1 MAAEVMV
8 TAANFDEEVL
18 NSSIPV
24 VVDFWAEWCV
34 PCRMVAPI
42 LQEIAEEYDGKVKVA
57 KVNVDEESELASKY
71 NIISIPTVMV
81 FSGGEIS
88 NQQVGAGSKEAME
101 ALFKDLL

>member
-1 MAAEVMV
+1 MAAEVTV

-24 VVDFWAEWCV
+24 IVDFWAEWCV

-42 LQEIAEEYDGKVKVA
+42 LHEIAEEYDGKIKVA
-57 KVNVDEESELASKY
+57 KVNVDEESDLASNY